1 MEDVM
6 NDKRDA
12 YINTRVT
19 PQEMQIIS
27 LVARQLRR
35 SRSDT
40 LRILALEKAEE
51 LGLLPR
57 LSPSVV
63 VHEPGNR
70 EVENEL

>member
-1 MEDVM
+1 M

-27 LVARQLRR
+27 LLARQLRR

-51 LGLLPR
+51 LGLL
-57 LSPSVV
+57 SKQAPSAVV
-63 VHEPGNR
+63 LGQSNLEGH
-70 EVENEL
+70 

>member
-1 MEDVM
+1 M

-27 LVARQLRR
+27 LLARQLRR

-51 LGLLPR
+51 LGLLPQ
-57 LSPSVV
+57 LAPSAIVLGQSNLEG
-63 VHEPGNR
+63 H
-70 EVENEL
+70 

>member
-1 MEDVM
+1 M

-19 PQEMQIIS
+19 PQERQIIS
-27 LVARQLRR
+27 LLARQLRR

-57 LSPSVV
+57 LAPSAI
-63 VHEPGNR
+63 VHGQSNLER
-70 EVENEL
+70 Q

>member
-1 MEDVM
+1 M

-57 LSPSVV
+57 LTPSPVE
-63 VHEPGNR
+63 HEQSNR
-70 EVENEL
+70 EGRRDE